1 MMKYLTQKNLGWLL
15 TALTV
20 LMLLPSGISKL
31 MATDEM
37 VKNFTYTNMTHYLS
51 LVGALE
57 VAAVVMLCVKKT
69 SMWGAILITSIMS
82 GAVSIHLS
90 YMGGSGVMIPIIIGV
105 LAWGAYYLR
114 SFKLK
119 LPIPKF

>member
-15 TALTV
+15 TALTI

-90 YMGGSGVMIPIIIGV
+90 YMGGSGVLIPILIGA

>member
-1 MMKYLTQKNLGWLL
+1 MMKYLTQRNLGWLL

-20 LMLLPSGISKL
+20 VMLLPSGISKL
-31 MATDEM
+31 IATDEM

-90 YMGGSGVMIPIIIGV
+90 YMGGSGVIVPIIVGA

>member
-15 TALTV
+15 TAIV
-20 LMLLPSGISKL
+20 ILMLGTSGISKL
-31 MATDEM
+31 IATDEM
-37 VKNFTYTNMTHYLS
+37 IKNFTYTNMTHYLS

-69 SMWGAILITSIMS
+69 SLWGAILITSVMS
-82 GAVSIHLS
+82 GAVTIHLS
-90 YMGGSGVMIPIIIGV
+90 YMGGSGVIVPILIGA
-105 LAWGAYYLR
+105 LSWGAYYLR
-114 SFKLK
+114 MYKLK